1 VSVSVTGLSRE
12 QDEPMSAATHW
23 HLGNVLRRPAAVEG
37 RSNRDICH
45 SETHFASSAKWRMA
59 RPTPFETKRKKAP
72 IGALGRIQCLNV
84 AVRKGLQSNLLHA
97 LAHQNS
103 ALRFI
108 KNLRDP
114 EFPVSR
120 RKIGYCVE
128 PFAH

>member
-1 VSVSVTGLSRE
+1 
-12 QDEPMSAATHW
+12 MNAATHCIYE
-23 HLGNVLRRPAAVEG
+23 VVSRRPVTVEG
-37 RSNRDICH
+37 ALEERRRPFADPFCVKRPV
-45 SETHFASSAKWRMA
+45 SEGRMA

-72 IGALGRIQCLNV
+72 IGALGRIQYVNV
-84 AVRKGLQSNLLHA
+84 AEWKGLQSNLLHA